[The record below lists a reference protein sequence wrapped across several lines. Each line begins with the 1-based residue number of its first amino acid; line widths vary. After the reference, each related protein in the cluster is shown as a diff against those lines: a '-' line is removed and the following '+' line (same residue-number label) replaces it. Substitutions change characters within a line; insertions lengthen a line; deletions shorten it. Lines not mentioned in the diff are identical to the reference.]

1 MSKIL
6 KNSAIYSSLNLLQK
20 GINFLLIPVLTA
32 YLTTH
37 NYGVVAV
44 VTVINSFLNV
54 FYLCSLNA
62 SVNRFYYEFKGDD
75 EKVKK
80 LFGTV
85 VTFVFSFSVFLSII
99 LGFGHQFFLDPFLND
114 VEFYP
119 YMILGMI
126 SILFNPVFAIFQ
138 YTLMVKQEASKYG
151 LNSFL
156 FFLSNLVFLLIS
168 VIILDYGAV
177 GILGSL
183 SLTNI
188 IFFIYTLTRFGKDI
202 VLGIDFSILK
212 QSLKYSFPLIPH
224 SIAGVTTS
232 VIDRLIINNLLT
244 TSMVGIYHIGNTF
257 GGIIF
262 IIASSVN
269 QAFNPWFNKQ
279 VKEGKYDDIPEKAKL
294 LIIFYC
300 IIALGVSFFCKEVL
314 QGVTP
319 VSYHE
324 AWEVVPFISFAF
336 VLHGS
341 YYFFAVPLFYDISG
355 KGNRVLPI
363 VTIFSAILNASLNFI
378 MIPKY
383 GIIGAAVATLISK
396 LVLVIS
402 LSFIYNKFLAI
413 KYHSKEMILIPLIY
427 FVISL
432 ITFMS
437 FEMDNELLLKICIYL
452 LVLFLT
458 FLFYKKEII
467 AIKKA

>member
-244 TSMVGIYHIGNTF
+244 TSMVGI
-257 GGIIF
+257 
-262 IIASSVN
+262 
-269 QAFNPWFNKQ
+269 
-279 VKEGKYDDIPEKAKL
+279 
-294 LIIFYC
+294 
-300 IIALGVSFFCKEVL
+300 
-314 QGVTP
+314 
-319 VSYHE
+319 
-324 AWEVVPFISFAF
+324 
-336 VLHGS
+336 
-341 YYFFAVPLFYDISG
+341 
-355 KGNRVLPI
+355 
-363 VTIFSAILNASLNFI
+363 
-378 MIPKY
+378 
-383 GIIGAAVATLISK
+383 
-396 LVLVIS
+396 
-402 LSFIYNKFLAI
+402 
-413 KYHSKEMILIPLIY
+413 
-427 FVISL
+427 
-432 ITFMS
+432 
-437 FEMDNELLLKICIYL
+437 
-452 LVLFLT
+452 
-458 FLFYKKEII
+458 
-467 AIKKA
+467 